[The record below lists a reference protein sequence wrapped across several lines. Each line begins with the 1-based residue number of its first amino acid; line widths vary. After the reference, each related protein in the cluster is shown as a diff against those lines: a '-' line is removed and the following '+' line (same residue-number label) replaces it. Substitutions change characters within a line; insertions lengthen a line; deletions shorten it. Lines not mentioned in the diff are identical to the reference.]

1 MPSNSYYSDFEYH
14 VPESRKKLKCPK
26 LSIIFL
32 PQKTKGQ
39 KWYEINSSNSGRPS
53 IVWYTSDLLSRF
65 WQDIQKIIFFFRFFK
80 FFSYWKYVKT
90 VKSMIMNI
98 KFSEFWYKKHKIW
111 VVAAD
116 RDMVEILSFEL
127 CFLEIDMRGEKSLVH
142 GFVRRSHLLFFQLSE
157 DCYIWSQNKI
167 APGWGTVHRPW
178 VNIVVQSSTVHCTIV

>member
-14 VPESRKKLKCPK
+14 VPEFRKKLKCPK

-65 WQDIQKIIFFFRFFK
+65 WQDIQKIIFFFRFLK
-80 FFSYWKYVKT
+80 KFSYWKYMKT

-127 CFLEIDMRGEKSLVH
+127 CFFGNLLERRKEPCSRFCEEKPPSFLPLIW
-142 GFVRRSHLLFFQLSE
+142 RLLYLIS
-157 DCYIWSQNKI
+157 K
-167 APGWGTVHRPW
+167 
-178 VNIVVQSSTVHCTIV
+178 